1 MEWTQDKK
9 DELEK
14 LIKTQ
19 TVQEIA
25 NHFGI
30 SYSAIATKLNRLGL
44 SVKKAQ
50 NITWTKE
57 EDEILKN
64 KKHLI

>member
-19 TVQEIA
+19 T
-25 NHFGI
+25 
-30 SYSAIATKLNRLGL
+30 NRSTRYPSKRASLR
-44 SVKKAQ
+44 K
-50 NITWTKE
+50 IR
-57 EDEILKN
+57 
-64 KKHLI
+64 

>member
-25 NHFGI
+25 NYFGI
-30 SYSAIATKLNRLGL
+30 SYSAMVI
-44 SVKKAQ
+44 
-50 NITWTKE
+50 
-57 EDEILKN
+57 
-64 KKHLI
+64 